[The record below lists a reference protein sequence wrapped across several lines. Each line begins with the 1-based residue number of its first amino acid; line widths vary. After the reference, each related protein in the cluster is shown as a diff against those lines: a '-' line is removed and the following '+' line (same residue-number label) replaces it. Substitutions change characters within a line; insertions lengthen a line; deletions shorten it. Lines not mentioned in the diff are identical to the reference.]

1 MDLLCALLHKRRHGD
16 GTQKVES
23 RSLAMEPSFWYSLIS
38 LSKSVDPNKLP
49 VNPVVLG
56 ERRLGKGHSREGGGR
71 LEVGRAKVVF
81 WVVDLNNVVHKN

>member
-16 GTQKVES
+16 GTQKSRES
-23 RSLAMEPSFWYSLIS
+23 IAGDGTFCFSLIS

-56 ERRLGKGHSREGGGR
+56 ERRLGKGHLREGGGR

-81 WVVDLNNVVHKN
+81 GLLI